1 MGKTDPIKRAHELRE
16 NLIWENE
23 LMVVDFSDTLQ
34 GKDTSRVID
43 TMPNVATGEYVFR
56 AKVNVKELDKMASAE
71 YGKEFFDVTQHT
83 NTEIEAFTRKQEFD
97 FPLWYKHQ
105 PDFKMKNI
113 LDYNPPFIFQV
124 AGCNFHDGS
133 IGGGCSY
140 CFVDNKSNDG
150 VVSPGKAFLTG
161 HDTIES
167 MLSAREKIKTAY
179 KEAGQDMHIRV
190 LRASGG
196 EPTLALDWI
205 LDMWREIGNRGLD
218 FVGQIDSN
226 LSTGMLVDEFE
237 RTGVY
242 EPHTLEK
249 LAEFPI
255 KILTAIKGVDPHNL
269 QENVQSYTDIA
280 IQEHSIKKFLN
291 AGFDI
296 FPQMY
301 NPDPATLR
309 PYLEH
314 MDDVIENFSQRIH
327 IGPLKAYGPT
337 IARIGESEIEA
348 KKEEWDSNYKNGCE
362 ILDTHLRKRYGV
374 GYKEVTRSDVP
385 LKILKK

>member
-1 MGKTDPIKRAHELRE
+1 MGKTDPIKRARELRE
-16 NLIWENE
+16 NLLKDDK

-43 TMPNVATGEYVFR
+43 TMPDISTGNFVFR
-56 AKVNVKELDKMASAE
+56 AKVNIKELDKMGSEE
-71 YGKEFFDVTQHT
+71 YGKEFFDVTKHT
-83 NTEIEAFTRKQEFD
+83 NDEIEAFARKQEFD

-105 PDFKMKNI
+105 PDFKMENI

-133 IGGGCSY
+133 AEGGCKY

-150 VVSPGKAFLTG
+150 KAGPGKVYLTG
-161 HDTIES
+161 HNTIES
-167 MLSAREKIKTAY
+167 MLNARKKIKSAY
-179 KEAGQDMHIRV
+179 LEEGQDMHIRV

-205 LDMWREIGNRGLD
+205 LDMWKEIGNRGLD

-242 EPHTLEK
+242 EPHTLEQ

-255 KILTAIKGVDPHNL
+255 KILTAIKGVDPNNL
-269 QENVQSYTDIA
+269 QENVSSYTTLEA
-280 IQEHSIKKFLN
+280 QEHSIKKFLK

-301 NPDPATLR
+301 NPDPATLK

-314 MDDVIENFSQRIH
+314 MDSIVENFSKRIH

-337 IARIGESEIEA
+337 RARIGEDKVDAA
-348 KKEEWDSNYKNGCE
+348 KAIWDSNYKNGCE
-362 ILDTHLRKRYGV
+362 IMDTYLRQHHGV
-374 GYKEVTRSDVP
+374 GYKEITRADVP
-385 LKILKK
+385 LKIIKD